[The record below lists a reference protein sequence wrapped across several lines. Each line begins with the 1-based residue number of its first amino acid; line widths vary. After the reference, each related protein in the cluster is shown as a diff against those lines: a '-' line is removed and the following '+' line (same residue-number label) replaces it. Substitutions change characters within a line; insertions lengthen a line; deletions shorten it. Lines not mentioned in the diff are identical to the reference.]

1 MLDNSFLL
9 DCVNKAGLGGVIGN
23 TNLQKIKTPEE
34 KSENELDIEDRM
46 HLINKKIDAKSLK
59 DKFSNLID
67 KKKYLKEDNLVSVN
81 DYVYNDVE
89 FLEDHYKNGDKSLF
103 SKLDNCKTKMG
114 SLLLKN
120 IFLKPVYDIKLLQER
135 QNVMQKIGNLKEQLI
150 PLINEVKILEDDL
163 IWFWND
169 GNLKHIDLM
178 NDLIYFNYDFIPF
191 FNLNETLNNNEKAL
205 LVTNIYKIIIAPLL
219 TILTP
224 ILSLLIPLILLFYFQ
239 SKLPIKIPTGQIISQ
254 YFRTILGTDSMKII
268 FKNPTKAALASY
280 ATKGIYLFMYFQN
293 IYYSMQSSTN
303 TNKIINIIH
312 DKLNKMAKYNK
323 IVSQIKIICEDSAI
337 SESGNV
343 NIESFISYNKIQDD
357 LSIYDEYFKFPVFE
371 KTPGVF
377 TNKGKILYVFK
388 QFKLKK
394 DNMTNIFHYSG
405 IIDALLSINHT
416 LSNSNSE
423 NPFCLTKYINHQAQS
438 VPKIQMKKV
447 WHPYLDQTVVQNI
460 VKNDINIINN
470 ILITGPNAAGKS
482 TFIKSVILNI
492 ILSQTIGISSAES
505 FELTPFKLIETYLH
519 IPDSKGSS
527 SLFEAEMLRSKEYI
541 EKIKNLDSSDFS
553 FIVLDEIFSSTNY
566 IEGFSGAYSILKK
579 ISSFNNTLSI
589 TTTHYTDL
597 EILEKDTNS
606 KIVNYKFE
614 IDYDENKEIVFNYQL
629 KRGVSR
635 QYIALDLLKK
645 NGFDDDLIEDAINM
659 CKKIKDKNLVFFN
672 EKEEEKEIKK
682 DTKDTKDKENSQ
694 EEIKLE
700 NKKEKKE
707 KKDKKVKKIK
717 KSV

>member
-1 MLDNSFLL
+1 MLNNSFLM
-9 DCVNKAGLGGVIGN
+9 DCVNKAGLGEALNGKLGGN
-23 TNLQKIKTPEE
+23 NGLLPKVKTPEE
-34 KSENELDIEDRM
+34 KPENELDTEDRM
-46 HLINKKIDAKSLK
+46 HLINKKIDDNFIK
-59 DKFSNLID
+59 DKFENLIE
-67 KKKYLKEDNLVSVN
+67 KKKYIKKDNLVSVN

-89 FLEDHYKNGDKSLF
+89 FLEDHYKNGDKGLF

-120 IFLKPVYDIKLLQER
+120 IFLKPVHDVKLLQER
-135 QNVMQKIGNLKEQLI
+135 QNIVQKISNVKSELI
-150 PLINEVKILEDDL
+150 PLIDEIKVLENDL

-169 GNLKHIDLM
+169 ANLKHIELM

-191 FNLNETLNNNEKAL
+191 FNMNETLNNNEKAL
-205 LVTNIYKIIIAPLL
+205 LITNIYKIIISPLL

-239 SKLPIKIPTGQIISQ
+239 RKSPIQIPTGQIISQ
-254 YFRTILGTDSMKII
+254 YFKTLLGSDSMKII

-293 IYYSMQSSTN
+293 IYYSVQSSSN

-312 DKLNKMAKYNK
+312 DKLNKMARYKKLVNKMREICESSNNININIEPFINYNK
-323 IVSQIKIICEDSAI
+323 IE
-337 SESGNV
+337 
-343 NIESFISYNKIQDD
+343 DD
-357 LSIYDEYFKFPVFE
+357 LSIYDAYFNFPVFD
-371 KTPGVF
+371 KTPGIF
-377 TNKGKILYVFK
+377 TNKGKILYIFK
-388 QFKLKK
+388 QFKMNK
-394 DNMTNIFHYSG
+394 DGMTNIFHYSG
-405 IIDALLSINHT
+405 IIDAILSINHT
-416 LSNSNSE
+416 LSNSNLE
-423 NPFCLTKYINHQAQS
+423 NPFCLTKYLNSEKNSEKNKIL
-438 VPKIQMKKV
+438 PKILMKKI
-447 WHPYLDQTVVQNI
+447 WHPYLDQKTVQTI
-460 VKNDINIINN
+460 VKNDIDINNN
-470 ILITGPNAAGKS
+470 ILITGPNAGGKS

-505 FELTPFKLIETYLH
+505 FQLTPFKMIETYLH

-579 ISSFNNTLSI
+579 IASFNNTMSI

-597 EILEKDTNS
+597 EILEKDTS
-606 KIVNYKFE
+606 GKIVNYKFE
-614 IDYDENKEIVFNYQL
+614 VDYDANKEIIFNYKL
-629 KRGVSR
+629 VKGVSR

-672 EKEEEKEIKK
+672 DEHEK
-682 DTKDTKDKENSQ
+682 D
-694 EEIKLE
+694 

-707 KKDKKVKKIK
+707 KKIKKVKKVKILNN
-717 KSV
+717 